1 METVSAFEAKIR
13 FGSILDRV
21 AAGEEIV
28 ITRHD
33 KAIARIVP
41 EGSASRESIC
51 EAVLGLRALRSKIA
65 SRKGYRPVTDT
76 EIRSAINEGRP

>member
-1 METVSAFEAKIR
+1 MGTVNSAHAKTN

-33 KAIARIVP
+33 KPVARIVP
-41 EGSASRESIC
+41 EGRHSLESVR
-51 EAVLGLRALRSKIA
+51 EAVEGLRALRERMA
-65 SRKGYRPVTDT
+65 RRKGFRPVTDA
-76 EIRSAINEGRP
+76 EIRSAINEGRR

>member
-1 METVSAFEAKIR
+1 METVSAFEAKTR

-41 EGSASRESIC
+41 EGSASRESIR
-51 EAVLGLRALRSKIA
+51 EAVLGLRALRAKIA
-65 SRKGYRPVTDT
+65 RRKGFRRLSEA
-76 EIRSAINEGRP
+76 EIKSAINEGRR